1 MCAVNGCRENHHRL
15 LHRVQRVNIINP
27 EQPAAVVL
35 DTSGR
40 RVETLSNPSVVPA
53 NDSAELPGAE
63 ASQLTTEREQ
73 RNITE
78 RSMTTVDHNKSE
90 APSFVALRTV
100 PVILK
105 NGNRRIEVNALLD
118 DASTRT
124 YLNPDVAAQLGLQG
138 ECQRVSVNV
147 LNGRAFET
155 MPVELQVESVD
166 GHFTRKISAH
176 TTDRVTGNLR
186 IIDWRKE
193 SNKWKHLQ

>member
-1 MCAVNGCRENHHRL
+1 M
-15 LHRVQRVNIINP
+15 NIINP
-27 EQPAAVVL
+27 EQPSAVVL

-53 NDSAELPGAE
+53 NNSAELPGAE

-105 NGNRRIEVNALLD
+105 NGNR
-118 DASTRT
+118 
-124 YLNPDVAAQLGLQG
+124 
-138 ECQRVSVNV
+138 
-147 LNGRAFET
+147 
-155 MPVELQVESVD
+155 
-166 GHFTRKISAH
+166 
-176 TTDRVTGNLR
+176 
-186 IIDWRKE
+186 
-193 SNKWKHLQ
+193 